1 MGHKS
6 FLSYMGELGLR
17 GVTEYDYKDKSVNI
31 NLEIE
36 RMLERSLMMYQWHNL
51 PETIPQ
57 RQLELI
63 LQSQGYAIIG
73 EINGGIYACY
83 GGLGGLLDEYNRPTK
98 AIVSI
103 PYFNFNA
110 EWEIDKE
117 CIVIKNDTL
126 LQGMLPLY
134 SKYTTILNEIDI
146 TLIMALV
153 NMRVQAY
160 ISASDDKSIESAKE
174 FLRKLKEGELGV
186 IADSKMFDSLKI
198 NEVSYNQDIYKL
210 REVSQYI
217 RGQLFNEIGL
227 ATNYNLKKER
237 ITQAEIELN
246 TDNLYP
252 FIDNMYSERLEGI
265 KRVNDF
271 FGSDWGVEFNSS
283 WDYRVY
289 NGEPI
294 TTKPDLDDLG
304 GVQEDLTG
312 DIENNTL
319 NENQEDL
326 EGVQDVLGG
335 DSDNVI
341 LDDNNGIDS
350 DNIDNNIGETVT
362 GDDNGVDVSMA
373 DNEKETVSVDS
384 FDNSDIS
391 DYDNDNINS
400 DTDTVIPDNKE
411 PDLEDNRA
419 EYPDEVLIDVENGII
434 DLAEKIV
441 EVREEIEYDTVE
453 KS

>member
-1 MGHKS
+1 MSYKS
-6 FLSYMGELGLR
+6 FLSYMGDLGLK
-17 GVTEYDYKDKSVNI
+17 GVSEYDYKDKSVNI
-31 NLEIE
+31 NFEIE

-51 PETIPQ
+51 PDTIPQ

-73 EINGGIYACY
+73 EINGNIYACY
-83 GGLGGLLDEYNRPTK
+83 GSLGGLLDEYNRPTK

-110 EWEIDKE
+110 DWDIGKD

-126 LQGMLPLY
+126 IQGMLPLY

-160 ISASDDKSIESAKE
+160 ISASDDKSIDSAKE
-174 FLRKLKEGELGV
+174 FLKKLKEGELGV
-186 IADSKMFDSLKI
+186 IADNKMFESLKI

-252 FIDNMYSERLEGI
+252 FIDNMYFERLEGV
-265 KRVNDF
+265 KRVNEF
-271 FGSDWGVEFNSS
+271 FGTDWGIEFNSS

-294 TTKPDLDDLG
+294 VTKDDISDLKGDT
-304 GVQEDLTG
+304 GVLID
-312 DIENNTL
+312 DIENTTP

-326 EGVQDVLGG
+326 EGVEEIIGG
-335 DSDNVI
+335 NDNVI
-341 LDDNNGIDS
+341 DYNNGGIS
-350 DNIDNNIGETVT
+350 NNIDDSFNQVDDTNNT
-362 GDDNGVDVSMA
+362 GNSVSMA
-373 DNEKETVSVDS
+373 DNETET
-384 FDNSDIS
+384 IS
-391 DYDNDNINS
+391 DNIDDNFVISDNDNDNINS
-400 DTDTVIPDNKE
+400 DFDTDISDNQI
-411 PDLEDNRA
+411 DIDDDRS
-419 EYPDEVLIDVENGII
+419 EYPDDVLVDVENGII

-441 EVREEIEYDTVE
+441 DVRLDDIEGVKDDTV
-453 KS
+453 K